1 MKKIAITGANGYLAS
16 LIQTINHADF
26 DFIPVTRKDVDL
38 ANPEAVEVYFK
49 TLEYFAENMFLQFEE
64 QRNIAN

>member
-26 DFIPVTRKDVDL
+26 DFIPITRKDVDL
-38 ANPEAVEVYFK
+38 ANPVSVFV
-49 TLEYFAENMFLQFEE
+49 FLISFVFV
-64 QRNIAN
+64 IF